1 MKQTTVL
8 LADDHVL
15 MTDML
20 CSMLREH
27 FQIVGVAKDGTL
39 MVEMARH
46 HRPDVIVSD
55 VSMPHMNGVD
65 ALRILQKE
73 LPSTRILFLSM
84 HDDILLIEKLFRA
97 GAAGFI
103 RKANGKEEVLKAI
116 RTVASGQKYITP
128 LVAMGTSSGLRDFGP
143 QAGSNVSLTPRQLEL
158 LQSFAE
164 GKTMKEAGDAMH
176 ISKRT
181 AEWQKY
187 EIMRK
192 LGIKTTAELIRFA
205 IRINDSNGSFPSAL
219 DKT

>member
-1 MKQTTVL
+1 
-8 LADDHVL
+8 
-15 MTDML
+15 
-20 CSMLREH
+20 MLREH

-39 MVEMARH
+39 MVEMAKH
-46 HRPDVIVSD
+46 HRPDVIVAD
-55 VSMPHMNGVD
+55 VTMPHLNGID

-73 LPSTRILFLSM
+73 LPSPRVLFLSM
-84 HDDILLIEKLFRA
+84 HDDIALIEELFRA
-97 GAAGFI
+97 GATGFI
-103 RKANGKEEVLKAI
+103 RKTDGKEEVLKAI

-128 LVAMGTSSGLRDFGP
+128 LLVVGMSSGLRDVCP
-143 QAGSNVSLTPRQLEL
+143 TGSNVTLTPRQREL

-164 GKTMKEAGDAMH
+164 GKTMKEAGDAMN

-192 LGIKTTAELIRFA
+192 LGVKTTAELIRYA
-205 IRINDSNGSFPSAL
+205 IRINDTDGSFPPAP

>member
-1 MKQTTVL
+1 VKQTTVL

-15 MTDML
+15 MTDTL

-27 FQIVGVAKDGTL
+27 FQIVGVAKDGTQ
-39 MVEMARH
+39 MVEMAKH
-46 HRPDVIVSD
+46 HKPDVIVSD
-55 VSMPHMNGVD
+55 VTMPNLNGVD
-65 ALRILQKE
+65 ALRILHKE
-73 LPSTRILFLSM
+73 LPSTKVLFLSM
-84 HDDILLIEKLFRA
+84 HDDILLIEELFRQ

-103 RKANGKEEVLKAI
+103 RKTDGKEAVLKAI
-116 RTVASGQKYITP
+116 RTVASGHKYITP
-128 LVAMGTSSGLRDFGP
+128 LVVAGTSSGLKDVFP
-143 QAGSNVSLTPRQLEL
+143 QAGSNVTLTPRQREL

-164 GKTMKEAGDAMH
+164 GKTMKEAGDAMQ

-192 LGIKTTAELIRFA
+192 LGIRTTAELIRFA
-205 IRINDSNGSFPSAL
+205 IRINDTNDSSPSAP